1 MKLGAVK
8 FFALFLIAACA
19 HINWA
24 AAQNIP
30 QKSPKTACVA
40 VKDIKAPQLYG
51 LWQVSFTNPP
61 PGLPATAS
69 MLLEKHAE
77 FSDSLQGVLTRKLLA
92 KPNSNSNSNS
102 NANPKQNAK
111 PDDKLVDRAANQS
124 ADKASGKK
132 TTEATDPASDKDG
145 HAPTAALAGD
155 VEDGLVIL
163 DESSNNISIS
173 GTWNGQLVD
182 GSCGRQVKGLWK
194 DTSAS
199 APPDAPDV
207 PFTMKKL
214 SSW

>member
-1 MKLGAVK
+1 MKLGTAN

-24 AAQNIP
+24 TAQNSTQNSP
-30 QKSPKTACVA
+30 QNPPKTACA
-40 VKDIKAPQLYG
+40 TTKDIKAPQLYG

-77 FSDSLQGVLTRKLLA
+77 FSDSLQGVVTRKLPA
-92 KPNSNSNSNS
+92 KPN
-102 NANPKQNAK
+102 AKLNAK
-111 PDDKLVDRAANQS
+111 PDDKL
-124 ADKASGKK
+124 ADKPAGKK
-132 TTEATDPASDKDG
+132 SVQASDSASDKDG

-155 VEDGLVIL
+155 VEEGFVIL

-173 GTWNGQLVD
+173 GTWNGQLVE
-182 GSCGRQVKGLWK
+182 GSCGREVKGQWK

-207 PFTMKKL
+207 PFTMKKV